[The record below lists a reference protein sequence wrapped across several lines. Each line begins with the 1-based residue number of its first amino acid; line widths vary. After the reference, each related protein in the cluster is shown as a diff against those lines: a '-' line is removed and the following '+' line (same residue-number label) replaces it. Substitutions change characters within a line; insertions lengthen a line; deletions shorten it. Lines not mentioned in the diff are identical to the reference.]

1 MIYQRSAP
9 LIKSTNPIFQRGDEV
24 SEYSSFSAFTSGMRE
39 VFLFTFDI
47 IADFFCFPF
56 FAFFAFFA
64 SAVTCIENFDTWS
77 EVVPHL

>member
-1 MIYQRSAP
+1 MIYQRSVP
-9 LIKSTNPIFQRGDEV
+9 LMKIANPIFQIGDEV

-39 VFLFTFDI
+39 VFFFTFVV

-56 FAFFAFFA
+56 FAFFASFA